1 MSSSVDYFLSMA
13 VRETEPFKANSNW
26 SKLFFSF
33 KPNYFLMLAH
43 SHQTKDELDEAQTSK
58 TSCKPDH
65 YQLELGII
73 YIHGDISVYVPVLS

>member
-1 MSSSVDYFLSMA
+1 
-13 VRETEPFKANSNW
+13 
-26 SKLFFSF
+26 
-33 KPNYFLMLAH
+33 MLAH
-43 SHQTKDELDEAQTSK
+43 SYQTQDQPDEAQTSK